1 MVLHAATGGLAV
13 FSLITNLVAGNYDIS
28 WQANTII
35 FVCLSA
41 THMMEV
47 IGYENVIE
55 SANEKAI
62 KMLEDAMEE
71 KKQLTIP
78 MISVPSVR
86 SLQLETIFFK

>member
-1 MVLHAATGGLAV
+1 MNLRGRTFALVLHAATGGLAV
-13 FSLITNLVAGNYDIS
+13 FSLITNLLAGNYDIS

-55 SANEKAI
+55 SSNEKAI
-62 KMLEDAMEE
+62 KMLEDAMEQ
-71 KKQLTIP
+71 KKEFDKKHSTKTQ
-78 MISVPSVR
+78 
-86 SLQLETIFFK
+86 K

>member
-1 MVLHAATGGLAV
+1 MNYRGRTFALVLHTATGGLAV
-13 FSLITNLVAGNYDIS
+13 ISLITNLLAGNYDIS

-62 KMLEDAMEE
+62 KMLEDAMEQ
-71 KKQLTIP
+71 KKEFDKKHSTKTQ
-78 MISVPSVR
+78 
-86 SLQLETIFFK
+86 K

>member
-1 MVLHAATGGLAV
+1 MNLRGRAFALVLHAATGGLAV

-47 IGYENVIE
+47 IGYENAIE
-55 SANEKAI
+55 SANAKAI
-62 KMLEDAMEE
+62 KMLEEAMVE
-71 KKQLTIP
+71 KKQFDKKHSTKT
-78 MISVPSVR
+78 
-86 SLQLETIFFK
+86 QK

>member
-1 MVLHAATGGLAV
+1 MNLRGRAFALVLHAATGGLAV

-55 SANEKAI
+55 SANAKAI
-62 KMLEDAMEE
+62 KMLEDAMEQ
-71 KKQLTIP
+71 KKEFDKKHSTKTQ
-78 MISVPSVR
+78 
-86 SLQLETIFFK
+86 K

>member
-1 MVLHAATGGLAV
+1 MNLRGRTFALVLHAATGGLAV

-47 IGYENVIE
+47 IGYENAIE

-62 KMLEDAMEE
+62 KMLEDAMEQ
-71 KKQLTIP
+71 KKEFDKKHSTKTQ
-78 MISVPSVR
+78 
-86 SLQLETIFFK
+86 K

>member
-1 MVLHAATGGLAV
+1 MNLRGRTFALVLHAATGGLAV
-13 FSLITNLVAGNYDIS
+13 FSLITNLLAGNYDIS
-28 WQANTII
+28 CQANTII

-62 KMLEDAMEE
+62 KMLEGAMEQ
-71 KKQLTIP
+71 KKEFDKKHSTKTQ
-78 MISVPSVR
+78 
-86 SLQLETIFFK
+86 K

>member
-1 MVLHAATGGLAV
+1 MNLRGRTFALVLHAATGGLAV

-62 KMLEDAMEE
+62 KMLEDAMEQ
-71 KKQLTIP
+71 KKEFDKKHSTKTQ
-78 MISVPSVR
+78 
-86 SLQLETIFFK
+86 K

>member
-1 MVLHAATGGLAV
+1 MNYRGKGFGLILHAATGGLAV
-13 FSLITNLVAGNYDIS
+13 FSLITSLLAGNYDIG

-47 IGYENVIE
+47 IGYENAIE

-62 KMLEDAMEE
+62 KMLEDAMEQ
-71 KKQLTIP
+71 KKEFDKKHSTKTQ
-78 MISVPSVR
+78 
-86 SLQLETIFFK
+86 K

>member
-1 MVLHAATGGLAV
+1 MNLRGRTFALVLHAATGGLAV

-47 IGYENVIE
+47 IGYENIIE

-62 KMLEDAMEE
+62 KMLEDAMEQ
-71 KKQLTIP
+71 KKEFDKKHSTKTQ
-78 MISVPSVR
+78 
-86 SLQLETIFFK
+86 K

>member
-1 MVLHAATGGLAV
+1 MNLRGRAFALVLHAATGGLAV

-47 IGYENVIE
+47 IGYENAIE
-55 SANEKAI
+55 LANAKAI

-71 KKQLTIP
+71 KKQFDKKHSTKT
-78 MISVPSVR
+78 
-86 SLQLETIFFK
+86 QK

>member
-1 MVLHAATGGLAV
+1 MNLRGRAFALVLHAATGGLAV
-13 FSLITNLVAGNYDIS
+13 FSLITNLLAGNYDIS

-62 KMLEDAMEE
+62 KMLEDAMEQ
-71 KKQLTIP
+71 KKEFDKKHSTKTQ
-78 MISVPSVR
+78 
-86 SLQLETIFFK
+86 K

>member
-1 MVLHAATGGLAV
+1 MNLRGRAFALVLHAATGGLAV

-62 KMLEDAMEE
+62 KMLEDAMEQ
-71 KKQLTIP
+71 KKEFDKKHSTKTQ
-78 MISVPSVR
+78 
-86 SLQLETIFFK
+86 K